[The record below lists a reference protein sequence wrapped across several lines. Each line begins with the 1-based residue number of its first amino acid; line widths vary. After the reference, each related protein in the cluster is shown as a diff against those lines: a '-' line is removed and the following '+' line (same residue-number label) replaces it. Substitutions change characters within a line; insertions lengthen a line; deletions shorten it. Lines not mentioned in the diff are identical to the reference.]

1 MWINFQAKAD
11 VATEFFGEMESCLK
25 PIGFRKHWAKGLDN
39 TDPTYLVQQFPRVT
53 EFIKLMK
60 EYDPEGKFRN
70 AQAESWFDAMD
81 NILSNSSALKQ
92 DENNVLLRW

>member
-1 MWINFQAKAD
+1 MK
-11 VATEFFGEMESCLK
+11 VK
-25 PIGFRKHWAKGLDN
+25 
-39 TDPTYLVQQFPRVT
+39 QFPRLYKAKLNNDVT
-53 EFIKLMK
+53 SFALNKDLHVLHNIVSMHLGLWRLHRMTNNMQDAKLMK